1 MTGAASVKT
10 RKPPTL
16 AKLKKVGWK
25 LLSECIRREAADHSG
40 YVRCFTCDWVG
51 LWNRGAQ
58 AGHAIG
64 GRHGAVLFDQDI
76 IRPQC
81 KRCNVFLRGN
91 YGVFALRLIQEN
103 GETWYARKLSD
114 SHKVVK
120 YSRVDLL
127 SLIEEYKAR
136 LSRIQ

>member
-1 MTGAASVKT
+1 MK
-10 RKPPTL
+10 RKQTL
-16 AKLKKVGWK
+16 ASLKKKAWD
-25 LLSECIRREAADHSG
+25 LLSLIVRQSFADEFG
-40 YVRCFTCDWVG
+40 YLNCYTCAKRMHWK
-51 LWNRGAQ
+51 ASQ

-103 GETWYARKLSD
+103 GETWYAQKLSD